1 MYLSVNSVDNR
12 NETIKK
18 DTTHQSADLLSVS
31 HAKLTDNIMS
41 IHTQK
46 PSAIYNA
53 LSDHGES
60 KIIIA
65 ENLSLTISY
74 KSKLDYNV
82 HYSPTYI
89 YIYLIMHCLAG
100 FYFGFQMTIFNN
112 LGRPLLQNAYGVEDY
127 STWLSSINLGFG

>member
-1 MYLSVNSVDNR
+1 MTCRHLISLVSQPTANVTCVPVPCRPTAVPHVHCTQVVKYLV
-12 NETIKK
+12 
-18 DTTHQSADLLSVS
+18 VS
-31 HAKLTDNIMS
+31 HGTTLK
-41 IHTQK
+41 
-46 PSAIYNA
+46 
-53 LSDHGES
+53 
-60 KIIIA
+60 
-65 ENLSLTISY
+65 Y